1 MQATKFKTDNVES
14 GVGIYRFDVAN
25 YVIKDT
31 LQLDQL
37 DVLPGL
43 ESSAT
48 SHQFPFEFSTR
59 LQIPDITRIMKMK
72 NIE

>member
-31 LQLDQL
+31 LQLD
-37 DVLPGL
+37 
-43 ESSAT
+43 
-48 SHQFPFEFSTR
+48 
-59 LQIPDITRIMKMK
+59 
-72 NIE
+72 